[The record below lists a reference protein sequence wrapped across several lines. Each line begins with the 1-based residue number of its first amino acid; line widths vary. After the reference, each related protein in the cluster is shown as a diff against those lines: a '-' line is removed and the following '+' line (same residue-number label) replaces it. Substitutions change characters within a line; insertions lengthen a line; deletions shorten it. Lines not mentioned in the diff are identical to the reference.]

1 MKQRFP
7 SKIDW
12 FFPIGIN
19 IILLVVCAILIY
31 GEAGW
36 ACFAILPL
44 QLFILHLFLTTR
56 YDIDAN
62 NLYIK
67 CGLLYNASIP
77 ITKIKS
83 IKKTNSILSSPAAS
97 MDRIE
102 IRYNKFDFVLI
113 SPADKNGF
121 IKALLEIKPEIE
133 VAL

>member
-1 MKQRFP
+1 MKQKFP

-31 GEAGW
+31 GNAGW
-36 ACFAILPL
+36 ACFTILPI

-56 YDIDAN
+56 YDIDSE

-67 CGLLYNASIP
+67 SGFLYNSSIP
-77 ITKIKS
+77 ISQIKS
-83 IKKTNSILSSPAAS
+83 IKKSNSILSSPAAS

-102 IRYNKFDFVLI
+102 IRYNKFDYVLI

-121 IKALLEIKPEIE
+121 IKAILEIKPEID

>member
-31 GEAGW
+31 GNAGW
-36 ACFAILPL
+36 ACFAILPI
-44 QLFILHLFLTTR
+44 QFFILHLFLTTR
-56 YDIDAN
+56 YDIDSE

-67 CGLLYNASIP
+67 SGFLYNSSIP
-77 ITKIKS
+77 ISQIKS
-83 IKKTNSILSSPAAS
+83 IKKSNSILSSPAAS

-102 IRYNKFDFVLI
+102 IRYKKYDFVLI
-113 SPADKNGF
+113 SPKDKNSF
-121 IKALLEIKPEIE
+121 IKALVDLNPDIK
-133 VAL
+133 VML